1 MIPALYVV
9 FQMPSLGKSHGS
21 QGSDRIK
28 SIIINSTL
36 KYYVHLNIRVID
48 VYRNDL
54 INTFIDEKHLV
65 PRQEK

>member
-21 QGSDRIK
+21 QGLDRIK
-28 SIIINSTL
+28 NIIINSTL

-54 INTFIDEKHLV
+54 INNL
-65 PRQEK
+65 